1 MFQAGVSK
9 VELEVYFPGVGM
21 LGYGRANNIM
31 RDKLTALYVR
41 TVYFT
46 EVANDHRF
54 IFVNCELA
62 FTTDIIR
69 VEVMKK
75 LRSIDPGLLKNDS
88 ELMITN
94 QHTHSGPGGFSHH
107 PFYNFTTPGFRP
119 EIFAAVVNGIVESIV
134 KAHKNMQPVQLK
146 ASRGEFESDIDVAFN
161 RSIRAYNKNKEVKK
175 KTNFEVHLAVDR
187 TMDLLRIDDLEGN
200 PVAQIN
206 FFGVHTTSLG
216 NKVNKMA
223 GDNKGYASAFFE
235 EDIGGN
241 FIAIFAQKIAGD
253 VSPNFHG
260 RGKQKQKK
268 YRWSKGP
275 YNDDVENAK
284 FNGRLQYYKAKEI
297 WEDAGKSEKIDGSID
312 TELVSHDFAN
322 RKVDPDFAFGKKD
335 AETCYACHGMA
346 FLNGTPVD
354 GKGAGLFINAL
365 GITSSYIIRVG
376 EKIIGIIKNETY
388 RKEVKRKYQ
397 LQRPK
402 HIVFETGKGILL
414 GTHMIDKIIFPKFIE
429 KGIGE
434 MKAEYNKGAL
444 REYPWTAHI
453 LPIQLARLGNFCFV
467 GFPGEITT
475 IAGKRLETMLLEELK
490 PAGVDQVIICSYAN
504 NYLGYCTTWEEYQA
518 QCYEGGHTVFGQWT
532 HAAFMTEYRK
542 LAREFIKPREERD
555 LDRSLKYNEFS
566 EKEISLRTYQPK
578 NKKLAHQ

>member
-9 VELEVYFPGVGM
+9 TELDVYFPGVGM
-21 LGYGRANNIM
+21 LGYGRAFNIM
-31 RDKLTALYVR
+31 QGKLTSLFVR
-41 TVYFT
+41 TVYFS
-46 EVANDHRF
+46 EVGNQNRF
-54 IFVNCELA
+54 VFVNCELS

-75 LRSIDPGLLKNDS
+75 LREINPDILPEDGQ
-88 ELMITN
+88 LMITS

-119 EIFAAVVNGIVESIV
+119 EIFAAVVNGITDSIV
-134 KAHKNMQPVQLK
+134 KAYANVQPVQLK

-161 RSIRAYNKNKEVKK
+161 RSIRAYNRNPEVKK
-175 KTNFEVHLAVDR
+175 KTKFEVHMAVDR

-200 PVAQIN
+200 PLAQIN

-216 NKVNKMA
+216 NKVNKM
-223 GDNKGYASAFFE
+223 GSDNKGYASAFFE
-235 EDIGGN
+235 EDVGGN
-241 FIAIFAQKIAGD
+241 FVAIFAQKVAGD

-268 YRWSKGP
+268 YPWSKGP

-297 WEDAGKSEKIDGSID
+297 WEDAGKTEKLDGGIDS
-312 TELVSHDFAN
+312 ELVSHDFAN
-322 RKVDPDFAFGKKD
+322 MKVDPNFAFGRED
-335 AETCYACHGMA
+335 AETSYACHGMA

-354 GKGAGLFINAL
+354 GKGAGLFVNML
-365 GITSSYIIRVG
+365 GISCSYFIRIG
-376 EKIIGIIKNETY
+376 EKMIGAIKNEDY
-388 RKEVKRKYQ
+388 RKDVKRKYQ

-434 MKAEYNKGAL
+434 MKTEYNRGAL
-444 REYPWTAHI
+444 REFPWTAHI
-453 LPIQLARLGNFCFV
+453 LPIQLVRLGNICFV
-467 GFPGEITT
+467 GFPGELTT
-475 IAGKRLETMLLEELK
+475 IAGSRLEKMIAEELK
-490 PAGVDQVIICSYAN
+490 PAGIDHVIICSYAN

-518 QCYEGGHTVFGQWT
+518 QCYEGGHTVYGQWT

-542 LAREFIKPREERD
+542 LAQEFAMPKENRN
-555 LDRSLKYNEFS
+555 LDRGLKYHQFS
-566 EKEISLRTYQPK
+566 EKEIALRTYQPK
-578 NKKLAHQ
+578 KGRKNA